1 MSLQQL
7 EFVIA
12 RFTAM
17 KANWSATVS
26 LEQMRRD
33 LDSLAVGFPAPAQ
46 FRTEPISAGGVE
58 AEWIDTPSVD
68 FTKTLLYF
76 HGGGFAVGSLRGTRN
91 FAAHLSVA
99 TGARVLVAGYR
110 LAPEFT
116 FPAPLE
122 DAESAY
128 RWLLSQGQPPARIA
142 LCGDSAGGGLALA
155 LIARL
160 LAAGIALPSCAIL
173 FTPWADLRCGAAS
186 YELLRDR
193 DPVANREMAQM
204 MAATYLG
211 ADGRPDDPRATPVL
225 ADFKGFCPLFIQGA
239 GRDVFRD
246 DARAI
251 QERATDAGVDSLLD
265 EWPEMIHTWQLYAS
279 VLDEA
284 RQALAKARKFLSR
297 HW

>member
-7 EFVIA
+7 ESVIA

-33 LDSLAVGFPAPAQ
+33 LDILSMGFPAPAQ
-46 FRTEPISAGGVE
+46 SRTEPVSAGGVE
-58 AEWIDTPSVD
+58 AEWLDTPSVD
-68 FTKTLLYF
+68 STKTILYF
-76 HGGGFAVGSLRGTRN
+76 HGGGFAVGSISGTRH
-91 FAAHLSVA
+91 FAAHLSAA
-99 TGARVLVAGYR
+99 TAARVLVVGYR

-128 RWLLSQGQPPARIA
+128 RWLLSQGQPPGKVA

-155 LIARL
+155 LIGRL

-186 YELLRDR
+186 YDLLRDR
-193 DPVANREMAQM
+193 DPVGNREMAQM

-211 ADGRPDDPRATPVL
+211 AAGKPDDPRATPVL
-225 ADFKGFCPLFIQGA
+225 ADFKGYCPLLIQAA

-251 QERATDAGVDSLLD
+251 QERATAAGVDS
-265 EWPEMIHTWQLYAS
+265 
-279 VLDEA
+279 VLD
-284 RQALAKARKFLSR
+284 
-297 HW
+297 W